1 MLKFLNLWRKE
12 QLEKVQAELKRL
24 HSIENF
30 IENVDHPGPP
40 VTNNKKPVK
49 RVSIKEP
56 EAATE

>member
-1 MLKFLNLWRKE
+1 MLRFLNLWRKE

-30 IENVDHPGPP
+30 IDNVDREGPAP
-40 VTNNKKPVK
+40 PEKKPVK

-56 EAATE
+56 GEEMG